1 MDFQE
6 LKLSLSEMEARLQD
20 IKDNV
25 LLIDNKKTR
34 LNEIDSELSKEE
46 VWSDLELSQKLS
58 KEKTT
63 LEKSVKA
70 FQPNLVLQFLLN
82 LIEFLQMQMMDPFY
96 CQTFC

>member
-6 LKLSLSEMEARLQD
+6 LKLSLSEMDARLHD
-20 IKDNV
+20 IKDNI

-63 LEKSVKA
+63 LEKSIKSFDDVSRTVSYTHLTL
-70 FQPNLVLQFLLN
+70 PTSDLV
-82 LIEFLQMQMMDPFY
+82 
-96 CQTFC
+96 

>member
-20 IKDNV
+20 IKDNI

-46 VWSDLELSQKLS
+46 VWSDLEPVSYTHL
-58 KEKTT
+58 T
-63 LEKSVKA
+63 LPTIGEV
-70 FQPNLVLQFLLN
+70 
-82 LIEFLQMQMMDPFY
+82 
-96 CQTFC
+96 